1 MSDRDQPLPG
11 DTNEDDM
18 ARVLNL
24 AGMRAN
30 VSADRARRVRSAVH
44 AAWQAR
50 TRRRAIR
57 RPAVLAAALTG
68 TAALALT
75 LGSLFP
81 QREVAPLGDPV
92 AVVDQVDGR
101 SRLKRS
107 DSVRIGEWIETSA
120 ESRIALRFSQG
131 ISVRLDTGSRLRAMS
146 ANVVELAA
154 GGVYVDTEEERGG
167 FEVRTGV
174 ATARDIGTQFEV
186 RLVDESL
193 RLRVRSGMVQL
204 TDRKRS
210 MSGRPGT
217 EITLSATGV
226 VSRPIVAH
234 GPEWDWTTR
243 VSPPL
248 EMEGMSLASFL
259 ERLVREHGWTLDY
272 GDVTVARD
280 AEGITLH
287 GSVSELGPHEAVD
300 VAVTTSGLRHQFD
313 RGLLVVH
320 RADAPAA
327 EARDD
332 TR

>member
-1 MSDRDQPLPG
+1 MSDRDRPLPG

-44 AAWQAR
+44 AAWRAR

-57 RPAVLAAALTG
+57 KPAVLAAALTG
-68 TAALALT
+68 AAALALT

-81 QREVAPLGDPV
+81 QREVAALRDPV
-92 AVVDQVDGR
+92 AVIDQVDGR
-101 SRLKRS
+101 SRLKRN
-107 DSVRIGEWIETSA
+107 DSVRTGEWIETSA
-120 ESRIALRFSQG
+120 DSRIALRFSQG

-167 FEVRTGV
+167 FEVRTGM

-210 MSGRPGT
+210 ISGRPGT

-259 ERLVREHGWTLDY
+259 ERLAREHGWTLDY

-287 GSVSELGPHEAVD
+287 GSVSELGPLEAVE
-300 VAVTTSGLRHQFD
+300 VAATTSGLRHQFD
-313 RGLLVVH
+313 RGSLIVH
-320 RADAPAA
+320 RADARAP